1 MGLGKTIQSIAF
13 LGHLQS
19 SGNQGPHLIVS
30 PASTLENWKR
40 ELNLW
45 LPSAAV
51 SVYHGTLKEREN
63 MRRKMLHPD
72 VILTTYSYF
81 QTESAKQDRAFLRRF
96 DYGCMVLD
104 EGHSIKNSD
113 AARNRLDYFVL
124 SVVFFYL

>member
-19 SGNQGPHLIVS
+19 SGKAGPHLIVS

-51 SVYHGTLKEREN
+51 SVYHGSQKEREIL
-63 MRRKMLHPD
+63 RRKMISSDID

-81 QTESAKQDRAFLRRF
+81 QTESAKQDRAFLRRYE
-96 DYGCMVLD
+96 YGCMVLD

-113 AARNRLDYFVL
+113 AARNR
-124 SVVFFYL
+124 SVIRLV